1 MSRYSSCCF
10 IQLINNKD
18 KKMSEAI
25 KSQKDHNQ
33 EFNEQK
39 TVPDDSS
46 GNTQE
51 HDECCNVPHEDTEQN
66 TESSKTDESNYKSII
81 EDLKDKL
88 MRTAA
93 ELQNVKRRAEQDIQ
107 KARSYS
113 IESFAKDLLGVMDN
127 LYRAAGSV
135 SEEEAQKDEKFKII
149 RDGVEITRK
158 EMLNIFER
166 NKIRCIDPL
175 GEKFDHNFHQAMSQI
190 EDNTRESGTIIS
202 VMQVGYVIKDRLIR
216 PALVVIVK

>member
-1 MSRYSSCCF
+1 MSDAF
-10 IQLINNKD
+10 
-18 KKMSEAI
+18 
-25 KSQKDHNQ
+25 KSQNTNDNQ
-33 EFNEQK
+33 FNESTHRDDVSESIDQK
-39 TVPDDSS
+39 QDNPSDTK
-46 GNTQE
+46 QE
-51 HDECCNVPHEDTEQN
+51 NHEQN
-66 TESSKTDESNYKSII
+66 ADNIAAAEVDYDSVIAELN
-81 EDLKDKL
+81 DKL

-113 IESFAKDLLGVMDN
+113 IESFAKDLLSVMDN
-127 LYRAAGSV
+127 LSRACGSI
-135 SEEEAQKDEKFKII
+135 SEIDSNNDEKFNII

-158 EMLNIFER
+158 EMLNVFER

-175 GEKFDHNFHQAMSQI
+175 GEKYDHNFHQAMSQI
-190 EDNTRESGTIIS
+190 EDASKESGTIIN